1 MSNKNLIQIRQFCLY
16 HEIENTFITELHNY
30 GLIKIINQEEDE
42 YLEPEQLP
50 AVEKMIRLHYDLKI
64 NLEGIDAIAHLL
76 NKIEALQQN
85 LIASQNKL
93 RLYEEKQSS
102 SKYHKKE

>member
-1 MSNKNLIQIRQFCLY
+1 MSNKNLIQIREFCLY
-16 HEIENTFITELHNY
+16 HEIENTFITEPHNY
-30 GLIKIINQEEDE
+30 GLIKIIIQEEDE

-76 NKIEALQQN
+76 NRIELLQQN

-93 RLYEEKQSS
+93 RLYEEKT
-102 SKYHKKE
+102 EELN

>member
-1 MSNKNLIQIRQFCLY
+1 MSNKNLIQIREFCLY

-30 GLIKIINQEEDE
+30 GLVKIIIQEEDE

-76 NKIEALQQN
+76 NRIEVLQQN
-85 LIASQNKL
+85 LTVSQNKL
-93 RLYEEKQSS
+93 RLYEEEIK
-102 SKYHKKE
+102 

>member
-1 MSNKNLIQIRQFCLY
+1 MSNKNLIQIREFCLY

-30 GLIKIINQEEDE
+30 GLIKIIIQEEDE

-50 AVEKMIRLHYDLKI
+50 TVEKMIRLHYDLKI

-76 NKIEALQQN
+76 NRIELLQQN

-93 RLYEEKQSS
+93 RLYEEKT
-102 SKYHKKE
+102 EELN